1 MRTVSR
7 LRERMCVCVCKRIDI
22 WTVFQNLCA
31 GKLLLVRTDDDLVI
45 IARLQE
51 PVGTRLGWSAASRQ
65 GGMDREMT
73 DLTEQNRKMVIAS
86 TQI

>member
-1 MRTVSR
+1 
-7 LRERMCVCVCKRIDI
+7 MCVVCVCERASERIDI

-31 GKLLLVRTDDDLVI
+31 GKLLLVRMDDDLVI

-73 DLTEQNRKMVIAS
+73 GLTEQNRKMAIAS